1 MKKAK
6 SDWQSELQ
14 LNELSNDSHTLT
26 VHTMSHG
33 FNYVFKT
40 RLEKGVHVKYT
51 ITSM

>member
-14 LNELSNDSHTLT
+14 LNELIIAFKVPKKKKKD
-26 VHTMSHG
+26 G
-33 FNYVFKT
+33 F
-40 RLEKGVHVKYT
+40 LMT